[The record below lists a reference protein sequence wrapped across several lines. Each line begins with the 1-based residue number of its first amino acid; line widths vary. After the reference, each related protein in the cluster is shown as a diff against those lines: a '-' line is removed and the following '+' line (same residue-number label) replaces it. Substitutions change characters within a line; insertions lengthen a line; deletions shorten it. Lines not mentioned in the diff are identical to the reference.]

1 MLRKKEQHEWQMS
14 RTLRASILLLALA
27 SCGGGNSSAPSQLD
41 DACAILRQR
50 PSYYGAMKATER
62 KWGIPVHVQMATI
75 YQESKFVGNAQTPH
89 QYALGIIPMGRQ
101 SSAYGFSQAL
111 DGTWEEYKEDQNRRG
126 AKRDRIQDATDFM
139 GWYMN
144 QSSETLG
151 IARSDAESQYLAYHE
166 GRTGYVNQ
174 TYLGKPWLVDVA
186 AAIGRRSEMYE
197 AQLYACR
204 R

>member
-1 MLRKKEQHEWQMS
+1 MS

-89 QYALGIIPMGRQ
+89 QYALGIIDVYKRQ
-101 SSAYGFSQAL
+101 GQRLLPRNGQRSC
-111 DGTWEEYKEDQNRRG
+111 
-126 AKRDRIQDATDFM
+126 
-139 GWYMN
+139 
-144 QSSETLG
+144 G
-151 IARSDAESQYLAYHE
+151 IAC
-166 GRTGYVNQ
+166 N
-174 TYLGKPWLVDVA
+174 GK
-186 AAIGRRSEMYE
+186 
-197 AQLYACR
+197 
-204 R
+204 